1 MASERRT
8 NDATDGKEPLL
19 GLEFSR
25 PSAGGA
31 STTRPPTQADL
42 AQLVADAVGRVPGV
56 VRLEPTLQNLMLM
69 RVGQTAVPSR
79 RGLAAAKQG
88 LARFGDA
95 VVGVRVSVRELVAD
109 VRVDIAVDTSRCAAD
124 TALAVE
130 QAVVDT
136 LHARDQLAGA
146 IAVTVLAIEPAP
158 TLS

>member
-19 GLEFSR
+19 GPEFSHL
-25 PSAGGA
+25 SAGGA

-79 RGLAAAKQG
+79 RGLAAQQG